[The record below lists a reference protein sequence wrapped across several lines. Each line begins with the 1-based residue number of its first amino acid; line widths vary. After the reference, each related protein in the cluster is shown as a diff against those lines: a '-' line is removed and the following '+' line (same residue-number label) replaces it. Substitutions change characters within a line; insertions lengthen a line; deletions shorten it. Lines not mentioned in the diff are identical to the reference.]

1 MNTEKDKKAL
11 KAFWC
16 MLDTAKNKKRDVS
29 IGSSCIYIWA
39 NKKEGRGILADI
51 KIETQEKKV
60 ILKKYFFNLFHK
72 YGYESENFVYGK
84 VINPSDEITHHFSF
98 DGEEALEIAKI
109 ISEKYNNYQEEE
121 KRKEEK
127 SLNELLC

>member
-16 MLDTAKNKKRDVS
+16 MLDTAKEKGRDVS
-29 IGSSCIYIWA
+29 IGSSSIYIWA
-39 NKKEGRGILADI
+39 NKKEGRGMLADI
-51 KIETQEKKV
+51 KMETQEKKV
-60 ILKKYFFNLFHK
+60 ILKKYFFGLFYK
-72 YGYESENFVYGK
+72 YDYEMEISIYGK
-84 VINPSDEITHHFSF
+84 VINPSDEITHYFSF
-98 DGEEALEIAKI
+98 DGEEVFE
-109 ISEKYNNYQEEE
+109 ISEIILEKYYNHQDKE